1 MTIEDV
7 ITVFIVGTILLV
19 TVFLLKSKKQFKY
32 SHGPELVTTIG
43 IFGTF
48 LGVSIAIWTLASSKD
63 VISSLPSFIASL
75 KLAFIGSAFGVLAA
89 LVIRFF
95 QWYGKKE
102 VEFSNETLIVSEK
115 DSNELIVQELKTLNK
130 SLAGPE
136 QGTLLSEIKLMRLD
150 FNDQISNLRKSFD
163 EFSQN
168 MLENNQ
174 KAFIEALN
182 NAIQDFNKNL
192 TEQFGENF
200 KQLNIAVGKLV
211 EWQENYKNQLEELIV
226 TEKSTSESM
235 RIASDAYSEIVKSS
249 SEFERILRELGV
261 VIPSIK
267 STTDGMLTLS
277 QSLAEVLRSMKDVTP
292 EFATKVDSML
302 KQLDIGISNLLS
314 VTTKTIEVQISQS
327 VKQMNDSYQMIAGAH
342 SDSVRNYSS
351 QIQNSTSELKELLT
365 GTIKDNQKLLNSNL
379 EDSLSKIKESVTAL
393 DKGLEQELTRSLE
406 SLSHQLASLSAKF
419 VDDYTPLTER
429 LRDILKIAE
438 SIRR

>member
-211 EWQENYKNQLEELIV
+211 EWQENYKNQL
-226 TEKSTSESM
+226 
-235 RIASDAYSEIVKSS
+235 D
-249 SEFERILRELGV
+249 
-261 VIPSIK
+261 
-267 STTDGMLTLS
+267 
-277 QSLAEVLRSMKDVTP
+277 
-292 EFATKVDSML
+292 
-302 KQLDIGISNLLS
+302 
-314 VTTKTIEVQISQS
+314 
-327 VKQMNDSYQMIAGAH
+327 
-342 SDSVRNYSS
+342 
-351 QIQNSTSELKELLT
+351 
-365 GTIKDNQKLLNSNL
+365 
-379 EDSLSKIKESVTAL
+379 
-393 DKGLEQELTRSLE
+393 
-406 SLSHQLASLSAKF
+406 
-419 VDDYTPLTER
+419 
-429 LRDILKIAE
+429 
-438 SIRR
+438 